1 MFFYKKPQKSLAEW
15 GEWENESEC
24 TLTCRMPGS
33 EGVQQQRR
41 NCTGE
46 CDKDQST
53 VETRFVRCSV
63 ETDCQKEETDQS
75 KVKGY

>member
-1 MFFYKKPQKSLAEW
+1 
-15 GEWENESEC
+15 
-24 TLTCRMPGS
+24 MPGS

-41 NCTGE
+41 ICTGE

-75 KVKGY
+75 EVKGYYFFRLFLLLNSMYII

>member
-1 MFFYKKPQKSLAEW
+1 
-15 GEWENESEC
+15 
-24 TLTCRMPGS
+24 MPGS

-41 NCTGE
+41 ICTGE

-63 ETDCQKEETDQS
+63 ENDCQAVELDQS
-75 KVKGY
+75 EVKGSLIFRSVLLT